1 MEKVEEGKGR
11 EVGGTWEECLCVWMV
26 GVSVWVE
33 CVCDGMVDV
42 YSLGSG
48 AWMEVLHVLVGKPW
62 CYAAAAAAAVAAAAS
77 CPG

>member
-1 MEKVEEGKGR
+1 MVEKVEEGKGR

-48 AWMEVLHVLVGKPW
+48 A
-62 CYAAAAAAAVAAAAS
+62 
-77 CPG
+77 